1 MNFYYRL
8 LYVMV
13 PLLLKNITVNEIK
26 CYLLFDLSHSYV
38 GGYFALVLLSFDVK

>member
-38 GGYFALVLLSFDVK
+38 RGYFALVLF